1 MNTLNASN
9 EDRTGNNGSTVV
21 QNYASDDV
29 VVELSKSTIKCT
41 CKDCGVIFES
51 DFPWGEVCM

>member
-1 MNTLNASN
+1 MDAQQSAINTLNASN

-41 CKDCGVIFES
+41 CKETE
-51 DFPWGEVCM
+51 WLQETN